1 MQTPVDE
8 WEEMVKIGANN
19 TMLVVKQVM
28 DSLGNRPFLKK
39 RLTEQE
45 ELDAYQALRMAVD
58 GMYNYADGIRMEL
71 EARLS
76 GISEEERIA
85 LGLQDSEIRRIA
97 YTLTLKYVERM
108 NRLSKK
114 LGIPIEGLEPV
125 EPLPPVVDDL
135 GGEMW
140 QTPSLMQLP
149 ESNPGGITMPDSA
162 LSPTEPLLPLSMTT
176 AQAPF

>member
-39 RLTEQE
+39 RLNEQE
-45 ELDAYQALRMAVD
+45 ELEAYQALRMTVD
-58 GMYNYADGIRMEL
+58 GMYNYAEGIRLEL

-85 LGLQDSEIRRIA
+85 LKLQDSEIRRIA
-97 YTLTLKYVERM
+97 YTLSLKYVERM
-108 NRLSKK
+108 NKLSKK

-125 EPLPPVVDDL
+125 EPLPPVVDDI

-140 QTPSLMQLP
+140 QTPSQMPSP
-149 ESNPGGITMPDSA
+149 EFSLDGMPMPDSA
-162 LSPTEPLLPLSMTT
+162 PYLPMTPTQDSPQIPI
-176 AQAPF
+176 